1 MNAVGRKLFGMY
13 SSYGD
18 LGFGADFSNN
28 NTSTREKL
36 KQLKDANWLDDFTRA
51 VAIVFTIFNTVTN
64 EYA

>member
-1 MNAVGRKLFGMY
+1 MY

-36 KQLKDANWLDDFTRA
+36 KQLKEANWHDDFTRA